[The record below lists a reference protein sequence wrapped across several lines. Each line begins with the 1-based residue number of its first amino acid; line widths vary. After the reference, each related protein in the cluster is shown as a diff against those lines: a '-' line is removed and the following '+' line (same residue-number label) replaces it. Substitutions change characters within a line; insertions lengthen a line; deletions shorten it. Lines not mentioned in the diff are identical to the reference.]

1 VDEVIAVLGDMQR
14 FAQVHPIIQRI
25 EPLGDQDYL
34 VHLTVS
40 FGPITYSFTYPV
52 VVFVDRDTAS
62 VRIEATIQR
71 ITRMKM
77 DFKVEPDGSGS
88 KISETVEI
96 RSPLPIKGYL
106 LKLLRTQHTQL
117 FKNMGELWAERS
129 VRATA
134 C

>member
-1 VDEVIAVLGDMQR
+1 
-14 FAQVHPIIQRI
+14 
-25 EPLGDQDYL
+25 
-34 VHLTVS
+34 
-40 FGPITYSFTYPV
+40 
-52 VVFVDRDTAS
+52 
-62 VRIEATIQR
+62 
-71 ITRMKM
+71 MKM

-88 KISETVEI
+88 KITETVEI